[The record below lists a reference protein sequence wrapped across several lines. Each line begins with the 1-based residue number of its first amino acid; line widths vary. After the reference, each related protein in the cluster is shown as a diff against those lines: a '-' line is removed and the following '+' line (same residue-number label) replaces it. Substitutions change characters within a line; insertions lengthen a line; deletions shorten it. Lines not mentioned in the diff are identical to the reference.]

1 MYSGRRGWN
10 AQWDLRLEW
19 IVMRGYGIYINK
31 REFASGFYLLSPV
44 ILTKQLC
51 MSVRPFYNI
60 LVIIILIL

>member
-51 MSVRPFYNI
+51 MSVRPS
-60 LVIIILIL
+60 ILISQSFH